1 MIILMEST
9 KCLLLL
15 TPPLTHAHTHTH
27 MHTQTHTHTHTHTH
41 YTFYT
46 CITHIQNMHTSTH
59 THTS

>member
-1 MIILMEST
+1 MPTVSITLPDRATITQAS
-9 KCLLLL
+9 
-15 TPPLTHAHTHTH
+15 AHTN
-27 MHTQTHTHTHTHTH
+27 THTHTHTH